1 MNTVRVDKARLQNR
15 MEAISAFGATAGGGV
30 TRLALSD
37 ADRGARQQLCA
48 WLAELGCEIHVD
60 AMGNIFGVRPGK
72 DRTLPPVMTGSHGDS
87 QPLGGR
93 FDGMLGVVAGVEVVH
108 ALRDAGVTLLRD
120 LVVADWTNEEG
131 SRFTPGCTGSG
142 VWAGKL
148 EQQAMNALKDQQG
161 TSLGDELERI
171 GYRGDSRYFPRPVHA
186 AFELHIE
193 QGPVLEEK
201 NIPIGVPQGIV
212 CLRWYNVHV
221 QGVPNHAGP
230 TPMTSRH
237 DAVYAFSLMAARIF
251 EIARDSA
258 QVVATVGEVHASPNS
273 RNVIAGD
280 VQFTIDVRGWDEAAT
295 DDVCLRIEAAL
306 AKAAQQAGCEVTPE
320 RIWQVS
326 RVPFDQR
333 LRQMVHEASANL
345 GLPCLDMVSG
355 ASHDMIYIAQVVPGA
370 MIFVPSIGGRSHAEV
385 ENTTWSD
392 CAAGTDVLLQC
403 LIRTGNEPAG
413 QGARPLS

>member
-1 MNTVRVDKARLQNR
+1 MNSVRVDKARLQNR
-15 MEAISAFGATAGGGV
+15 MQAISAFGATAGGGV

-37 ADRGARQQLCA
+37 ADRDARQQLCA

-60 AMGNIFGVRPGK
+60 AMGNIFGVLPGTN
-72 DRTLPPVMTGSHGDS
+72 RTLPPVMTGSHGDS

-108 ALRDAGVTLLRD
+108 ALRDAGITLLRD

-148 EQQAMNALKDQQG
+148 EQQAMYALKDQQG
-161 TSLGDELERI
+161 ICLGDELARI

-201 NIPIGVPQGIV
+201 NMPIGLPQGIV
-212 CLRWYNVHV
+212 CLRWYNVRV

-230 TPMTSRH
+230 TPMGSRQ
-237 DAVYAFSLMAARIF
+237 DAVYAFSLMASRIF
-251 EIARDSA
+251 EIARDSG

-280 VQFTIDVRGWDEAAT
+280 VQFTIDVRGWNEPAT
-295 DDVCLRIEAAL
+295 DDVCRRIEGAL
-306 AKAAQQAGCEVTPE
+306 AEAARQAGCQVMPE
-320 RIWQVS
+320 RIWQVA
-326 RVPFDQR
+326 RVPFDTR
-333 LRQMVHEASANL
+333 LREMVREAASSL

-355 ASHDMIYIAQVVPGA
+355 ASHDMIYIAQVAPGA

-385 ENTTWSD
+385 ENTAWQD

-403 LIRTGNEPAG
+403 LLRAGNEPG
-413 QGARPLS
+413 

>member
-1 MNTVRVDKARLQNR
+1 MNSVRVDKARLQNR
-15 MEAISAFGATAGGGV
+15 MQAISAFGATAGGGV

-37 ADRGARQQLCA
+37 ADRDARQQLCA

-60 AMGNIFGVRPGK
+60 AMGNIFGVLPGTN
-72 DRTLPPVMTGSHGDS
+72 RTLPPVMTGSHGDS

-108 ALRDAGVTLLRD
+108 ALRDAGITLLRD

-148 EQQAMNALKDQQG
+148 EQQAMYALKDQQG
-161 TSLGDELERI
+161 ICLGDELARI

-201 NIPIGVPQGIV
+201 NMPIGLPQGIV
-212 CLRWYNVHV
+212 CLRWYNVRV

-230 TPMTSRH
+230 TPMGSRH
-237 DAVYAFSLMAARIF
+237 DAVYAFSLMASRIF
-251 EIARDSA
+251 EIARDSG

-280 VQFTIDVRGWDEAAT
+280 VQFTIDVRGWNEAAT
-295 DDVCLRIEAAL
+295 DDVCRRIEAAL
-306 AKAAQQAGCEVTPE
+306 AEAARQAGCQVMPE
-320 RIWQVS
+320 RIWQVA
-326 RVPFDQR
+326 RVPFDTR
-333 LRQMVHEASANL
+333 LREMVREAASSL

-355 ASHDMIYIAQVVPGA
+355 ASHDMIYIAQVAPGA

-385 ENTTWSD
+385 ENTAWQD

-403 LIRTGNEPAG
+403 LLRAGNEPG
-413 QGARPLS
+413 

>member
-1 MNTVRVDKARLQNR
+1 MNSVRVDKARLQNR
-15 MEAISAFGATAGGGV
+15 MQAISAFGATAGGGV

-37 ADRGARQQLCA
+37 ADRDARQQLCA

-60 AMGNIFGVRPGK
+60 AMGNIFGVLPGTN
-72 DRTLPPVMTGSHGDS
+72 RTLPPVMTGSHGDS

-93 FDGMLGVVAGVEVVH
+93 FDGMLCVVAGVEVVH
-108 ALRDAGVTLLRD
+108 ALRDAGITLLRD

-148 EQQAMNALKDQQG
+148 EQQAMYALKDQQG
-161 TSLGDELERI
+161 ICLGDELARI

-201 NIPIGVPQGIV
+201 NMPIGLPQGIV
-212 CLRWYNVHV
+212 CLRWYNVRV

-230 TPMTSRH
+230 TPMGSRH
-237 DAVYAFSLMAARIF
+237 DAVYAFSLMASRIF
-251 EIARDSA
+251 EIARDSG

-280 VQFTIDVRGWDEAAT
+280 VQFTIDVRGWNEAAT
-295 DDVCLRIEAAL
+295 DDVCRRIEGAL
-306 AKAAQQAGCEVTPE
+306 AEAARQAGCQVMPE
-320 RIWQVS
+320 RIWQVA
-326 RVPFDQR
+326 RVPFDTR
-333 LRQMVHEASANL
+333 LREMVREAASSL

-355 ASHDMIYIAQVVPGA
+355 ASHDMIYIAQVAPGA

-385 ENTTWSD
+385 ENTAWQD

-403 LIRTGNEPAG
+403 LLRAGNEPG
-413 QGARPLS
+413 

>member
-1 MNTVRVDKARLQNR
+1 
-15 MEAISAFGATAGGGV
+15 
-30 TRLALSD
+30 
-37 ADRGARQQLCA
+37 
-48 WLAELGCEIHVD
+48 
-60 AMGNIFGVRPGK
+60 MGNIFGVLPGK

-108 ALRDAGVTLLRD
+108 ALRDAGVRLLRD

-148 EQQAMNALKDQQG
+148 DQDAMYALKDQQG

-171 GYRGDSRYFPRPVHA
+171 GYQGDSCYFPRPVHA

-212 CLRWYNVHV
+212 CLRWYNVRV

-237 DAVYAFSLMAARIF
+237 DAVYAFSLMASRIF
-251 EIARDSA
+251 EIARSSG

-295 DDVCLRIEAAL
+295 DDVCHRIETAL
-306 AKAAQQAGCEVTPE
+306 AEAAQQAGCEVMPE

-333 LRQMVHEASANL
+333 LRQMVLDASATL
-345 GLPCLDMVSG
+345 GLPCLNMVSG

-385 ENTTWSD
+385 ENTTWQD

-403 LIRTGNEPAG
+403 LMRAANESA
-413 QGARPLS
+413 

>member
-1 MNTVRVDKARLQNR
+1 MDSVRVNMARLQNR

-37 ADRGARQQLCA
+37 ADRDARQQLCA

-60 AMGNIFGVRPGK
+60 AMGNIFGVLPGTN
-72 DRTLPPVMTGSHGDS
+72 RTLPPVMTGSHGDS

-108 ALRDAGVTLLRD
+108 ALRDAGITLLRD

-148 EQQAMNALKDQQG
+148 EQQAMYALKDQQG
-161 TSLGDELERI
+161 ICLGDELVRI
-171 GYRGDSRYFPRPVHA
+171 GYWGDSRYFPRPVHA

-201 NIPIGVPQGIV
+201 NMPIGLPQGIV
-212 CLRWYNVHV
+212 CLRWYNVRV

-230 TPMTSRH
+230 TPMGSRH
-237 DAVYAFSLMAARIF
+237 DAVYAFSLMASRIF
-251 EIARDSA
+251 EIARDSG

-280 VQFTIDVRGWDEAAT
+280 VQFTIDVRGWNEAAT
-295 DDVCLRIEAAL
+295 DDVCRRIEAAL
-306 AKAAQQAGCEVTPE
+306 AEAARQAGCQVMPE
-320 RIWQVS
+320 RIWQVA
-326 RVPFDQR
+326 RVPFDTR
-333 LRQMVHEASANL
+333 LREMVREAASSL

-355 ASHDMIYIAQVVPGA
+355 ASHDMIYIAQVAPGA

-385 ENTTWSD
+385 ENTAWQD

-403 LIRTGNEPAG
+403 LLRAGNEPG
-413 QGARPLS
+413 

>member
-1 MNTVRVDKARLQNR
+1 MNSVRVDKARLQNR
-15 MEAISAFGATAGGGV
+15 METISAFGATAGGGL

-37 ADRGARQQLCA
+37 ADRAARQQLCT
-48 WLAELGCEIHVD
+48 WLTQLGCEIHVD
-60 AMGNIFGVRPGK
+60 SMGNVFGVLPGR
-72 DRTLPPVMTGSHGDS
+72 DRTLAPVMTGSHGDS

-131 SRFTPGCTGSG
+131 SRFTPGCSGSG

-148 EQQAMNALKDQQG
+148 EQQAMYALRDQQG
-161 TSLGDELERI
+161 ISLGDELARI
-171 GYRGDSRYFPRPVHA
+171 GFKGDSRYFPRPVHA

-212 CLRWYNVHV
+212 CLRWYNVRVH
-221 QGVPNHAGP
+221 GVPNHAGP

-237 DAVYAFSLMAARIF
+237 DAMYAFSLMAARIF
-251 EIARDSA
+251 EIARDSG

-295 DDVCLRIEAAL
+295 DEVCLRIEAAL
-306 AKAAQQAGCEVTPE
+306 AEAAQLAGCEVTPE

-326 RVPFDQR
+326 RVPFDAR
-333 LRQMVHEASANL
+333 LREMVREAATGL

-355 ASHDMIYIAQVVPGA
+355 ASHDMIYIAQVAPGA

-385 ENTTWSD
+385 ENTTWHD

-403 LIRTGNEPAG
+403 IIHAGNENRDL
-413 QGARPLS
+413 GA

>member
-1 MNTVRVDKARLQNR
+1 MNSVRVDKARLQNR
-15 MEAISAFGATAGGGV
+15 MQAISAFGATAGGGV

-37 ADRGARQQLCA
+37 ADRDARQQLCA

-60 AMGNIFGVRPGK
+60 AMGNIFGVLPGTN
-72 DRTLPPVMTGSHGDS
+72 RTLPPVMTGSHGDS

-108 ALRDAGVTLLRD
+108 ALRDAGITLLRD

-148 EQQAMNALKDQQG
+148 EQQAMYALKDQQG
-161 TSLGDELERI
+161 ICLGDELVRI

-201 NIPIGVPQGIV
+201 SMSIGLPQGIV
-212 CLRWYNVHV
+212 CLRWYNVRV

-230 TPMTSRH
+230 TPMGSRH
-237 DAVYAFSLMAARIF
+237 DAVYAFSLMASRIF
-251 EIARDSA
+251 EIARDSG

-280 VQFTIDVRGWDEAAT
+280 VQFTIDVRGWNEAAT
-295 DDVCLRIEAAL
+295 DDVCRRIEAAL
-306 AKAAQQAGCEVTPE
+306 AEAAGQAGCQVMPE
-320 RIWQVS
+320 RIWQVA
-326 RVPFDQR
+326 RVPFDPR
-333 LRQMVHEASANL
+333 LREMVREAASSL

-355 ASHDMIYIAQVVPGA
+355 ASHDMIYIAQVAPGA

-385 ENTTWSD
+385 ENTAWQD

-403 LIRTGNEPAG
+403 LLHAGNEAG
-413 QGARPLS
+413 

>member
-1 MNTVRVDKARLQNR
+1 MNSVRVNMARLQNR

-30 TRLALSD
+30 TRLALSN
-37 ADRGARQQLCA
+37 ADRDARQQLCA
-48 WLAELGCEIHVD
+48 WLAELDCEIHVD
-60 AMGNIFGVRPGK
+60 AMGNIFGVLPGK
-72 DRTLPPVMTGSHGDS
+72 DRSLPPVMTGSHGDS

-93 FDGMLGVVAGVEVVH
+93 FDGMLGVVAGVEVVN
-108 ALRDAGVTLLRD
+108 ALRDAGITLLRD

-148 EQQAMNALKDQQG
+148 EQQAMYALTDQKG
-161 TSLGDELERI
+161 ICLGDELARI

-201 NIPIGVPQGIV
+201 HMPIGLPQGIV
-212 CLRWYNVHV
+212 CLRWYNVRV

-230 TPMTSRH
+230 TPMGSRH

-251 EIARDSA
+251 EIAHNSG
-258 QVVATVGEVHASPNS
+258 QVVATVGEIHASPNS

-295 DDVCLRIEAAL
+295 DEVCQHIETAL
-306 AKAAQQAGCEVTPE
+306 AEAAQQAGCQVMPE

-333 LRQMVHEASANL
+333 LREMVREASSGL

-385 ENTTWSD
+385 ENTTWQD

-403 LIRTGNEPAG
+403 LLRAGNEAD
-413 QGARPLS
+413 

>member
-1 MNTVRVDKARLQNR
+1 MNSVRVNMARLQNR

-37 ADRGARQQLCA
+37 ADRDARQLLCA

-60 AMGNIFGVRPGK
+60 AMGNIFGVLPGK
-72 DRTLPPVMTGSHGDS
+72 DRSLPPVMTGSHGDS

-93 FDGMLGVVAGVEVVH
+93 FDGMLGVVAGVEVVN
-108 ALRDAGVTLLRD
+108 ALRDAGITLLRD

-148 EQQAMNALKDQQG
+148 EQQAMYALKDQKG
-161 TSLGDELERI
+161 ISLGDELARI

-201 NIPIGVPQGIV
+201 HMPIGLPQGIV
-212 CLRWYNVHV
+212 CLRWYNVRV

-230 TPMTSRH
+230 TPMGSRH

-251 EIARDSA
+251 EIAHNSG
-258 QVVATVGEVHASPNS
+258 QVVATVGEIHASPNS

-295 DDVCLRIEAAL
+295 DEVCQHIETAL
-306 AKAAQQAGCEVTPE
+306 AEAAQQAGCQVMPE

-333 LRQMVHEASANL
+333 LREMVREASSGL

-385 ENTTWSD
+385 ENTTWQD

-403 LIRTGNEPAG
+403 LLRAGNES
-413 QGARPLS
+413 GAEKP

>member
-1 MNTVRVDKARLQNR
+1 MY
-15 MEAISAFGATAGGGV
+15 
-30 TRLALSD
+30 
-37 ADRGARQQLCA
+37 
-48 WLAELGCEIHVD
+48 
-60 AMGNIFGVRPGK
+60 
-72 DRTLPPVMTGSHGDS
+72 
-87 QPLGGR
+87 
-93 FDGMLGVVAGVEVVH
+93 
-108 ALRDAGVTLLRD
+108 
-120 LVVADWTNEEG
+120 
-131 SRFTPGCTGSG
+131 
-142 VWAGKL
+142 
-148 EQQAMNALKDQQG
+148 ALKDQQG

-171 GYRGDSRYFPRPVHA
+171 GYQGNSHYFPRPVHA

-212 CLRWYNVHV
+212 CLRWYNVRV
-221 QGVPNHAGP
+221 LGVPNHAGP

-237 DAVYAFSLMAARIF
+237 DAIYAFSLMAARIF
-251 EIARDSA
+251 EIARDSG

-295 DDVCLRIEAAL
+295 DHVCQRIEAAL
-306 AKAAQQAGCEVTPE
+306 AEAALQAGCEVAPE

-333 LRQMVHEASANL
+333 LRSMVGEAATDL

-385 ENTTWSD
+385 ENTTWQD
-392 CAAGTDVLLQC
+392 CAAGTNVLLQC
-403 LIRTGNEPAG
+403 LIRTGNETDR
-413 QGARPLS
+413 QGAQSSS

>member
-1 MNTVRVDKARLQNR
+1 MNTVRIDKARLQNR
-15 MEAISAFGATAGGGV
+15 MEAISAFGATAGGGL

-37 ADRGARQQLCA
+37 ADKGARQQLCA

-60 AMGNIFGVRPGK
+60 GMGNIFGVLPGS
-72 DRTLPPVMTGSHGDS
+72 DRSLPPVMTGSHGDS

-93 FDGMLGVVAGVEVVH
+93 FDGMLGVVAGVEVVN
-108 ALRDAGVTLLRD
+108 ALRDAGITLLRD

-148 EQQAMNALKDQQG
+148 EQQAMYALKDQQG
-161 TSLGDELERI
+161 ASLGDELSRI
-171 GYRGDSRYFPRPVHA
+171 GYKGESRYFPRPVHA

-212 CLRWYNVHV
+212 CLRWYNVRV

-230 TPMTSRH
+230 TPMTSRQ
-237 DAVYAFSLMAARIF
+237 DAVYAFALMASRIF
-251 EIARDSA
+251 EIARDSG

-280 VQFTIDVRGWDEAAT
+280 VQFTIDVRGWDQAAT
-295 DDVCLRIEAAL
+295 DEVCQRIEAAL
-306 AKAAQQAGCEVTPE
+306 DDAAQQAGCKVHPE

-333 LRQMVHEASANL
+333 LREMVCETSLEL
-345 GLPCLDMVSG
+345 GLPCLEMVSG
-355 ASHDMIYIAQVVPGA
+355 ASHDMIYIAQVAPGA
-370 MIFVPSIGGRSHAEV
+370 MIFVPSMGGRSHAEV
-385 ENTTWSD
+385 ENTEWND

-403 LIRTGNEPAG
+403 LMRTGNEPG
-413 QGARPLS
+413 

>member
-1 MNTVRVDKARLQNR
+1 MNSVRVNMARLQNR

-37 ADRGARQQLCA
+37 ADRDARQQLCA

-60 AMGNIFGVRPGK
+60 AMGNIFGVLPGTN
-72 DRTLPPVMTGSHGDS
+72 RTLPPVMTGSHGDS

-108 ALRDAGVTLLRD
+108 ALRDAGITLLRD

-148 EQQAMNALKDQQG
+148 EQQAMYALKDQQG
-161 TSLGDELERI
+161 ICLGDELARI

-201 NIPIGVPQGIV
+201 NMPIGLPQGIV
-212 CLRWYNVHV
+212 CLRWYNVRV

-230 TPMTSRH
+230 TPMGSRH
-237 DAVYAFSLMAARIF
+237 DAVYAFSLMASRIF
-251 EIARDSA
+251 EIARDSG

-280 VQFTIDVRGWDEAAT
+280 VQFTIDVRGWNEPAT
-295 DDVCLRIEAAL
+295 DDVCRRIEAAL
-306 AKAAQQAGCEVTPE
+306 AEAARQAGCQVMPE
-320 RIWQVS
+320 RIWQVA
-326 RVPFDQR
+326 RVPFDTR
-333 LRQMVHEASANL
+333 LREMVREAASSL

-355 ASHDMIYIAQVVPGA
+355 ASHDMIYIAQVAPGA

-385 ENTTWSD
+385 ENTAWQD

-403 LIRTGNEPAG
+403 LLRAGNEPG
-413 QGARPLS
+413 

>member
-1 MNTVRVDKARLQNR
+1 MNSVRVDKARLQNR
-15 MEAISAFGATAGGGV
+15 MQAISAFGATAGGGV

-37 ADRGARQQLCA
+37 ADRDARQQLCA

-60 AMGNIFGVRPGK
+60 AMGNIFGVLPGTN
-72 DRTLPPVMTGSHGDS
+72 RTLPPVMTGSHGDS

-108 ALRDAGVTLLRD
+108 ALRDAGITLLRD

-148 EQQAMNALKDQQG
+148 EQQAMYALKDQQG
-161 TSLGDELERI
+161 ICLGDELARI

-201 NIPIGVPQGIV
+201 NMPIGLPQGIV
-212 CLRWYNVHV
+212 CLRWYNVRV

-230 TPMTSRH
+230 TPMGSRH
-237 DAVYAFSLMAARIF
+237 DAVYAFSLMASRIF
-251 EIARDSA
+251 EIARDSG

-280 VQFTIDVRGWDEAAT
+280 VQFTIDVRGWNEAAT
-295 DDVCLRIEAAL
+295 DDVCRRIEGAL
-306 AKAAQQAGCEVTPE
+306 AEAARQAGCQVMPE
-320 RIWQVS
+320 RIWQVA
-326 RVPFDQR
+326 RVPFDTR
-333 LRQMVHEASANL
+333 LREMVREAASSL

-355 ASHDMIYIAQVVPGA
+355 ASHDMIYIAQVAPGA

-385 ENTTWSD
+385 ENTAWQD

-403 LIRTGNEPAG
+403 LLRAGNEPG
-413 QGARPLS
+413 

>member
-1 MNTVRVDKARLQNR
+1 MKSVRVDKARLQNR
-15 MEAISAFGATAGGGV
+15 MEAISAFGATAGCGV

-37 ADRGARQQLCA
+37 ADKDARQQLSA
-48 WLAELGCEIHVD
+48 WLKELDCEIHVD
-60 AMGNIFGVRPGK
+60 GMGNIFAVLPGK

-93 FDGMLGVVAGVEVVH
+93 FDGMLGVVAGVEVVS

-131 SRFTPGCTGSG
+131 SRFTPGCSGSG

-148 EQQAMNALKDQQG
+148 AQQDMYALKDQQG
-161 TSLGDELERI
+161 LTLGGELARI
-171 GYRGDSRYFPRPVHA
+171 GFQGDSSYFPRPVHA

-201 NIPIGVPQGIV
+201 NIPIGIPQGIV
-212 CLRWYNVHV
+212 CLRWYNVRV

-237 DAVYAFSLMAARIF
+237 DAIYAFSLMTARIF
-251 EIARDSA
+251 EIARSSG

-280 VQFTIDVRGWDEAAT
+280 VQFTIDVRGWDETAT
-295 DDVCLRIEAAL
+295 DDVCQRIEAAL
-306 AKAAQQAGCEVTPE
+306 TEAARQTGCQVTPE

-333 LRQMVHEASANL
+333 LRGMVREAATSL

-355 ASHDMIYIAQVVPGA
+355 ASHDMIYIAQVAPGA
-370 MIFVPSIGGRSHAEV
+370 MIFVPSMGGRSHAEV
-385 ENTTWSD
+385 ENTSWED
-392 CAAGTDVLLQC
+392 CAAGADVLLHC
-403 LIRTGNEPAG
+403 LMRAGNEPAE
-413 QGARPLS
+413 QDA

>member
-1 MNTVRVDKARLQNR
+1 MNSVRVDKARLQSR

-37 ADRGARQQLCA
+37 ADRDARGQLTA
-48 WLAELGCEIHVD
+48 WLTELGCEIHVD
-60 AMGNIFGVRPGK
+60 AMGNIFAVLPGK

-93 FDGMLGVVAGVEVVH
+93 FDGMLGVVAGVEVVN

-131 SRFTPGCTGSG
+131 SRFTPGCSGSG

-148 EQQAMNALKDQQG
+148 EQEAMYALKDQQG
-161 TSLGDELERI
+161 LSLGEELSRI
-171 GYRGDSRYFPRPVHA
+171 GFMGNSGYFPRPVHA

-212 CLRWYNVHV
+212 CLRWYNVRV
-221 QGVPNHAGP
+221 KGVPNHAGP

-237 DAVYAFSLMAARIF
+237 DAMYAFSLMTARIF
-251 EIARDSA
+251 EIARASG
-258 QVVATVGEVHASPNS
+258 QVVATVGEVHVSPNS

-280 VQFTIDVRGWDEAAT
+280 VQFTIDVRGWDESAT
-295 DDVCLRIEAAL
+295 DEVCLRIERALDEAA
-306 AKAAQQAGCEVTPE
+306 KQAGCEVTPE

-333 LRQMVHEASANL
+333 LREMVREASSSL
-345 GLPCLDMVSG
+345 SLPCLDMVSG

-385 ENTTWSD
+385 ENTSWQD

-403 LIRTGNEPAG
+403 LMRTGNEPG
-413 QGARPLS
+413 